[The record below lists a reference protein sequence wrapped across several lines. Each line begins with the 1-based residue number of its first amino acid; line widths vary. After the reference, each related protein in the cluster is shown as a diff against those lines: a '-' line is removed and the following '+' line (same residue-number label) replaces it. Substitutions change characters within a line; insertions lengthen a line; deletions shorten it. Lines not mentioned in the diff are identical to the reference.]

1 MWQQKNQLDLHS
13 AAVAIFDL
21 AISPQ
26 GDRYAYVDIN
36 GMLTLLGIGENR
48 TASNSQIQQFFSTD
62 YE

>member
-1 MWQQKNQLDLHS
+1 LHS

>member
-1 MWQQKNQLDLHS
+1 LHS

-21 AISPQ
+21 AVSPQ

-36 GMLTLLGIGENR
+36 GMLTLLGIGENKNC
-48 TASNSQIQQFFSTD
+48 ANSLRQQFFSTD